1 MHILLVE
8 DDAQLG
14 AAIQRALERLSYT
27 VSWLRDGRSALNAM
41 RDRTADLVLLDLG
54 LPGRD
59 GIEVLVEARRAHVD
73 TPVLVMT
80 ARDGLTARVDGLDAG
95 ADDYLTKPFHVD
107 ELAARIRSLTRR
119 MRGLSVNRI
128 EVGALSL
135 DVGTSEVTF
144 RGESVDLTRRE
155 FALLQALM
163 ESAGRLVRRE
173 SLENSL
179 YGLDHVVGN
188 NALEVL
194 VHSLRRKLSFETVRN
209 VRGFGYMIPQDP
221 K

>member
-27 VSWLRDGRSALNAM
+27 VSWLRDGRSALAAM

-59 GIEVLVEARRAHVD
+59 GIEVLIEARRAKVE

-80 ARDGLTARVDGLDAG
+80 ARDGLNARVDGLDAG
-95 ADDYLTKPFHVD
+95 ADDYLIKPFHVE
-107 ELAARIRSLTRR
+107 ELAARIRSLSRR
-119 MRGLSVNRI
+119 LRGLSVNRI

-144 RGESVDLTRRE
+144 RGEPVELTRRE

-163 ESAGRLVRRE
+163 EHAGRLVRRE

-194 VHSLRRKLSFETVRN
+194 VHGLRRKLSFETVRN

-221 K
+221 Q

>member
-14 AAIQRALERLSYT
+14 SAIQRALERLSYT
-27 VSWLRDGRSALNAM
+27 VSWLRDGRSALSAM

-59 GIEVLVEARRAHVD
+59 GIEVLIEARRAHVD

-80 ARDGLTARVDGLDAG
+80 ARDGLSARVDGLDAG
-95 ADDYLTKPFHVD
+95 ADDYLTKPFHVE

-128 EVGALSL
+128 EVGVLSL
-135 DVGTSEVTF
+135 DVGTSEVSF
-144 RGESVDLTRRE
+144 RGEPVDLTRRE

-163 ESAGRLVRRE
+163 ENAGKLVRRE

-194 VHSLRRKLSFETVRN
+194 VHSLRRKLSFETIRN

>member
-95 ADDYLTKPFHVD
+95 ADDYLTKPFHVE

-144 RGESVDLTRRE
+144 RGEPVDLTRRE

>member
-80 ARDGLTARVDGLDAG
+80 ARDGLSSRVDGLDAG

>member
-27 VSWLRDGRSALNAM
+27 VSWLRDGRSALTAM

-59 GIEVLVEARRAHVD
+59 GIEVLVEARRSHVD

-95 ADDYLTKPFHVD
+95 ADDYLTKPFHVE

-119 MRGLSVNRI
+119 MRGLAVNRI

-144 RGESVDLTRRE
+144 RGQPVDLTRRE

-163 ESAGRLVRRE
+163 ENAGRLVRRE